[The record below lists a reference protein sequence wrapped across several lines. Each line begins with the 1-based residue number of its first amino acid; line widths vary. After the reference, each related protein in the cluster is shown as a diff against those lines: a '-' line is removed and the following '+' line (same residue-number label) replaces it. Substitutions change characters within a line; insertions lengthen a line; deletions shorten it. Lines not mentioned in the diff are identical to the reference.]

1 MIKLGLSSLM
11 TSLNVYPSNKR
22 ASNSMKQKL
31 TKTEGEI
38 INKIMVWRVLAQNGH
53 IGSPWTHLLHG
64 HSKSTHTY
72 KAIPPKEL
80 RADWTT
86 LYKDIE
92 RSHREHQ
99 EIRR

>member
-38 INKIMVWRVLAQNGH
+38 INKIMV
-53 IGSPWTHLLHG
+53 
-64 HSKSTHTY
+64 
-72 KAIPPKEL
+72 
-80 RADWTT
+80 
-86 LYKDIE
+86 
-92 RSHREHQ
+92 
-99 EIRR
+99 